1 MAFEDQV
8 KAAAEAKGLDWLRWG
23 TILLSLLQKL
33 LDELVQEPQPVMAA
47 AAKHDDDSCPCP
59 QDLCCCID
67 STIDHL
73 VCALAHQ
80 MHLKRCCK
88 PE

>member
-1 MAFEDQV
+1 MNFEDQV
-8 KAAAEAKGLDWLRWG
+8 KAAAEAKGLDWARWG

-33 LDELVQEPQPVMAA
+33 LEELTQPQPVMAKA
-47 AAKHDDDSCPCP
+47 QSHDDDSCPCP
-59 QDLCCCID
+59 ADCCAQID
-67 STIDHL
+67 CTIDHL

-80 MHLKRCCK
+80 MNLKRCCK